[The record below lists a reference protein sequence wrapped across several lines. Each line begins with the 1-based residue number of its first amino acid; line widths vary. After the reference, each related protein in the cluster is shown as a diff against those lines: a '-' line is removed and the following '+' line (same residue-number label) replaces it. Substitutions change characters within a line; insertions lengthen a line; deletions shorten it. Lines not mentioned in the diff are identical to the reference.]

1 MVVLD
6 FNGWSLVF
14 YVVYNSHITVIL
26 SANDQNKHISF
37 SEHTFVRPTTHTL
50 TRTTRTH
57 ARTCP
62 NSNHAAADLIFI
74 VGHCFRLPSFVCSGD
89 CDGIINFADPYYDC
103 RLLLLLWYIFDEKEN
118 SIYKWFPICAIVPS
132 QFLLYYWTGNKIEI
146 HVVLYQ
152 NCLFLSSKQ
161 IVARSYQSSAKIKS
175 QSSRPNLVQKSTK
188 KLLTVCSEAAN
199 IDDILSEE
207 KISEKFHFQFVI
219 AFLLFAAHAEPMW
232 VVYRNMFNISP
243 WNVIEK

>member
-103 RLLLLLWYIFDEKEN
+103 RLLLLL
-118 SIYKWFPICAIVPS
+118 
-132 QFLLYYWTGNKIEI
+132 
-146 HVVLYQ
+146 
-152 NCLFLSSKQ
+152 
-161 IVARSYQSSAKIKS
+161 
-175 QSSRPNLVQKSTK
+175 
-188 KLLTVCSEAAN
+188 
-199 IDDILSEE
+199 
-207 KISEKFHFQFVI
+207 
-219 AFLLFAAHAEPMW
+219 
-232 VVYRNMFNISP
+232 
-243 WNVIEK
+243 